1 LITKQELIAAIRKKE
16 KSSQRA
22 AAVMAVILVAGLFGM
37 ALVDYA
43 RTHGYL
49 DWGGNINALSAFG
62 TAWMISLGVVFV
74 WMLALDLK
82 CQGAACPHCKKRLQA
97 ISAQITV
104 ATGFCGFCGEQVFEQ
119 SFKKAT

>member
-1 LITKQELIAAIRKKE
+1 MITKQELIAAIRKKE

-49 DWGGNINALSAFG
+49 D
-62 TAWMISLGVVFV
+62 
-74 WMLALDLK
+74 
-82 CQGAACPHCKKRLQA
+82 
-97 ISAQITV
+97 
-104 ATGFCGFCGEQVFEQ
+104 
-119 SFKKAT
+119 